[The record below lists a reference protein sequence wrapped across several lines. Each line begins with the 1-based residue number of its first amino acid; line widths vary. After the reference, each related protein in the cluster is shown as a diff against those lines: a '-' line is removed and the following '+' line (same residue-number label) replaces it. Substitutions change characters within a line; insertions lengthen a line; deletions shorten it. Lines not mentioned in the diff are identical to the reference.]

1 MSISSIEC
9 TYISDDFLHQLKN
22 GDPNLKLANP
32 VPVLR
37 FLYELVW
44 SMVFLCSFLFVFLCL
59 VLESRRDSIPGLG
72 YILVHLVDYIRQF
85 TIYAFWILQVH
96 ATLPFQ
102 KCKAAL
108 DAVEFSVAVS
118 EEELGS
124 YFADIVTQMAL
135 DVSGLFPLFLF
146 RTSMDIWDEKCFHLN
161 FWWYIQ
167 ELE

>member
-59 VLESRRDSIPGLG
+59 VLESRRDSIPDLG

-135 DVSGLFPLFLF
+135 AS
-146 RTSMDIWDEKCFHLN
+146 
-161 FWWYIQ
+161 
-167 ELE
+167 